1 MRRVYRYA
9 RRLVLITGVT
19 ALAALALSCQTVAG
33 ATGVLAQTAGALGVI
48 DPATTQAIVGA
59 TDAIGRAA
67 EEITPEQ
74 EYYIG
79 RAVGANLLTNYK
91 IYTQNPALTAYLNKI
106 CAALTVNSPKPELYN
121 GYHVAILDSPEI
133 NAFSTSGGHIF
144 VTLGLLDCTNSE
156 DTLAAVIAHEIAHIQ
171 LQHSIKSIK
180 TSRFTAAV
188 METANAASTAATG
201 TSLKDLTEVF
211 GQSVDEAVNNL
222 VNNGYSQSQE
232 YDADSTALSL
242 LASAGYEPSSL
253 AVMLNMLREK
263 QTAQGSA
270 RGFGKTHP
278 DPAKRI
284 DNVGKELPKYQVAD
298 TRSFRAA
305 RYGNVR

>member
-1 MRRVYRYA
+1 
-9 RRLVLITGVT
+9 
-19 ALAALALSCQTVAG
+19 
-33 ATGVLAQTAGALGVI
+33 
-48 DPATTQAIVGA
+48 
-59 TDAIGRAA
+59 
-67 EEITPEQ
+67 
-74 EYYIG
+74 
-79 RAVGANLLTNYK
+79 
-91 IYTQNPALTAYLNKI
+91 
-106 CAALTVNSPKPELYN
+106 
-121 GYHVAILDSPEI
+121 
-133 NAFSTSGGHIF
+133 
-144 VTLGLLDCTNSE
+144 LGLLDCTDSE

-201 TSLKDLTEVF
+201 TNLNELTEVF

-232 YDADSTALSL
+232 YDADSAALSL

-253 AVMLNMLREK
+253 VIMLNMLREK
-263 QTAQGSA
+263 QAAQSSA

-284 DNVGKELPKYQVAD
+284 DNADKDLPKYQVAD
-298 TRSFRAA
+298 TQSFRAA
-305 RYGNVR
+305 RYRELR

>member
-1 MRRVYRYA
+1 MIIRGYI
-9 RRLVLITGVT
+9 RRLILSAAVIV
-19 ALAALALSCQTVAG
+19 LAALALGCQTMAG
-33 ATGVLAQTAGALGVI
+33 ATGVLASAAGALGVI
-48 DPATTQAIVGA
+48 DPNTTQAIVGA

-79 RAVGANLLTNYK
+79 RAVGANLLTNYT
-91 IYTQNPALTAYLNKI
+91 IYTQKPALTAYLNKI
-106 CAALTVNSPKPELYN
+106 CGALTVNSPKPELYN
-121 GYHVAILDSPEI
+121 GYHVVILNTPEI

-180 TSRFTAAV
+180 TSRFTSAV
-188 METANAASTAATG
+188 METANAAATAATG
-201 TSLKDLTEVF
+201 TNLKELTEVF
-211 GQSVDEAVNNL
+211 GQSVDEAVNNM

-232 YDADSTALSL
+232 YDADATALSL

-253 AVMLNMLREK
+253 ITMLNMLREK
-263 QTAQGSA
+263 QVSQSSG

-284 DNVGKELPKYQVAD
+284 DNANTDLPKYRVPD
-298 TRSFRAA
+298 TRSFRTA
-305 RYGNVR
+305 RYRGAL